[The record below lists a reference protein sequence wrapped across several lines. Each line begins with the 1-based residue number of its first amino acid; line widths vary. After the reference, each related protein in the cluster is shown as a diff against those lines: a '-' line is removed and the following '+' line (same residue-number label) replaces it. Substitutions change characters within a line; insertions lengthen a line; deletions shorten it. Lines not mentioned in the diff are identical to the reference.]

1 MKRCALLM
9 VTASA
14 ILCWST
20 TTSMAQA
27 TLSQFGQQE
36 QQNGNGAFQQTG
48 QLSNTASNASGT
60 FVGADSS
67 DTSNFR
73 SLTNGAG
80 GMNSMGM
87 SGMGSMGMM
96 GMGGMSGRGGMG
108 GMGRGGTGGFGRGG
122 QQNNAR
128 AQLRIPMRIAFTR
141 PTLDLAQVSTK
152 ATSRLTKI
160 PTLSEGNKVA
170 VVVSED
176 GVALVTGSV
185 VSDRDS
191 SLIERLVELESGVK
205 SVRNEL
211 VVNAP
216 APSN

>member
-87 SGMGSMGMM
+87 GSMGMM

-128 AQLRIPMRIAFTR
+128 AQLRIPMRIGFTR
-141 PTLDLAQVSTK
+141 PTLDLVQVSVK

>member
-1 MKRCALLM
+1 MKRFAILM

-20 TTSMAQA
+20 RTSLAQA
-27 TLSQFGQQE
+27 SLSQFGQQE

-48 QLSNTASNASGT
+48 QLTTTASNASGT

-73 SLTNGAG
+73 SLTNGVG
-80 GMNSMGM
+80 GMNNMGM

-96 GMGGMSGRGGMG
+96 GMGRMGGMG
-108 GMGRGGTGGFGRGG
+108 GMGGNRGGFGRGG
-122 QQNNAR
+122 QQNDPR

-141 PTLDLAQVSTK
+141 PTLDLAQISVK
-152 ATSRLTKI
+152 ATFRLTRI

-185 VSDRDS
+185 VTERDS

-211 VVNAP
+211 VVNAS

>member
-1 MKRCALLM
+1 MKRFAILM
-9 VTASA
+9 VTACA

-20 TTSMAQA
+20 RTSMAQA
-27 TLSQFGQQE
+27 SLSQFGQQE

-73 SLTNGAG
+73 SLTNGVG

-96 GMGGMSGRGGMG
+96 GMGGMGGRGGMG
-108 GMGRGGTGGFGRGG
+108 GMGGRGGMGG

-141 PTLDLAQVSTK
+141 PTLDLVQVSAK

-191 SLIERLVELESGVK
+191 SLIERLVELESGIK

>member
-1 MKRCALLM
+1 MKRYAFLM
-9 VTASA
+9 VTACA

-20 TTSMAQA
+20 RTSMAQA

-48 QLSNTASNASGT
+48 QLSTTASNASGT

-73 SLTNGAG
+73 SLTGATG

-87 SGMGSMGMM
+87 NSMGMGSMGMM
-96 GMGGMSGRGGMG
+96 GMGRMGGMG
-108 GMGRGGTGGFGRGG
+108 GMGRGGMGGMGRGG

-128 AQLRIPMRIAFTR
+128 AQLRIPMRIGFAR
-141 PTLDLAQVSTK
+141 PTLDLVQVSVK

-170 VVVSED
+170 VAVSED

-185 VSDRDS
+185 ASDRDS

-211 VVNAP
+211 VVTAP
-216 APSN
+216 DSSN